1 MFATSKY
8 SAKSMYVYKHTSM
21 CFYIYMCINAE
32 IGNGKMLTIEKWI
45 NLDREYRNI
54 SYIILGDFL

>member
-1 MFATSKY
+1 
-8 SAKSMYVYKHTSM
+8 
-21 CFYIYMCINAE
+21 MCIHAE